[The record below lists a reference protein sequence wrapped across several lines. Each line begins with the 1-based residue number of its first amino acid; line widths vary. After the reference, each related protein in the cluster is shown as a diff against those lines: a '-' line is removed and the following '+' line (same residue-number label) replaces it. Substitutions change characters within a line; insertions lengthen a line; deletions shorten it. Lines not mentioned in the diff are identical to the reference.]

1 VDGASIFVTDA
12 SSSGVGAPVAE
23 TDSWFAHVD
32 ASVAH
37 VDASVQRV
45 DASVAH
51 VDASVQRVGASVD
64 HVDAPLQR
72 VDASVAHV
80 DASVAHVDASVGET
94 RAPAGVAQRPACAP
108 HARRRVAVATDFGAG
123 WPFLCAVQ
131 QPGQR
136 HSTPRVPSARMR
148 RVRRHPCVALMSV
161 YVLFVSGAEAPQSM
175 QLGCSTMSLV
185 QRAARSRPQ

>member
-1 VDGASIFVTDA
+1 MPGRRLRASCGSPCVDGASIFVTDA

-32 ASVAH
+32 ASVA
-37 VDASVQRV
+37 RV

-51 VDASVQRVGASVD
+51 T
-64 HVDAPLQR
+64 
-72 VDASVAHV
+72 
-80 DASVAHVDASVGET
+80 DASVGET
-94 RAPAGVAQRPACAP
+94 RAPAGATDRPACGRQ
-108 HARRRVAVATDFGAG
+108 ARLRTAVATDFGAG

-148 RVRRHPCVALMSV
+148 RVRRHPCVALIRV